1 MNNDVVNQF
10 ETEEEIVEIE
20 VTELELHEDLTFC
33 SFPSIPGFSFPGSPQ

>member
-20 VTELELHEDLTFC
+20 VTELELQEDLLFC
-33 SFPSIPGFSFPGSPQ
+33 SSIPSYFPSTNR